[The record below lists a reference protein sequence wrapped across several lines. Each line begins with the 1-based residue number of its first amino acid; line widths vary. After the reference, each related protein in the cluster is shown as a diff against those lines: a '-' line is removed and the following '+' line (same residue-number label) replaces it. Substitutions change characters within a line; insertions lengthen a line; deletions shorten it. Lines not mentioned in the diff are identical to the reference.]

1 MASPHCTESGDIERE
16 DRKCTICDSSQV
28 GDEIHYLLNCTNQN
42 ISKIRK
48 DHIDKLRKEIDQF
61 QNFTETCMIQYCLVL
76 NDARIID
83 GMTKYIKAIAETY
96 NEELVENPVKQPT
109 TTRSGRLIKKPTK
122 LNL

>member
-1 MASPHCTESGDIERE
+1 M
-16 DRKCTICDSSQV
+16 
-28 GDEIHYLLNCTNQN
+28 
-42 ISKIRK
+42 
-48 DHIDKLRKEIDQF
+48 DKLRKEIDQF

-96 NEELVENPVKQPT
+96 NEELMENPVKQPT
-109 TTRSGRLIKKPTK
+109 TTRSGRLIKKPIK